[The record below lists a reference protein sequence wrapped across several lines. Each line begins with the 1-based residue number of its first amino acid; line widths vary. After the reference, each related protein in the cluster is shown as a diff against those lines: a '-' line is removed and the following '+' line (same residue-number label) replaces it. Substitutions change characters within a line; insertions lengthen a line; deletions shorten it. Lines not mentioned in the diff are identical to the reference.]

1 MTSIGEN
8 PTYFRTFAA
17 DRKQVDFG
25 REKGVFPLVLIQ
37 VKSAAKQTVFGLKN
51 KRKRLFYR
59 LNRNSFIF
67 KLFGIL
73 HRDKYYKELIRS
85 DRYNAVTK
93 EVKEEKKKRIRLAV
107 DELEV
112 IQAREFISLKQLAIY
127 LGVSRRSIY
136 TYMRIYEIP
145 FSQIGSRI
153 IVKRKEVETV
163 MMNLKSV
170 KTMQERPIKSTK
182 TITDFYSAK
191 EIEEKYQISYSRLY
205 VIAKEN
211 NIPSATLS
219 GKRLFSMEHI
229 DRYFR
234 KLGYKKAEEITEWYT
249 IEQIQKIYKMT
260 VKAVHSFT
268 SRYKIPKKK
277 EKTGNTTL
285 YSKKHVDEIKN
296 ARIGEDGYITV
307 PEACALF
314 NVDRD
319 TIYNRCKWYNIP
331 KKTKGKN
338 VIISIEGL
346 RKVFGTGNIAINNVN
361 EPAIAAHE

>member
-1 MTSIGEN
+1 MGNKVRIERICEFCGK
-8 PTYFRTFAA
+8 TF
-17 DRKQVDFG
+17 
-25 REKGVFPLVLIQ
+25 I
-37 VKSAAKQTVFGLKN
+37 AKTCKTRFCCKACN
-51 KRKRLFYR
+51 
-59 LNRNSFIF
+59 
-67 KLFGIL
+67 
-73 HRDKYYKELIRS
+73 DKYYKELIRS

-127 LGVSRRSIY
+127 LGVSRKSIY

-191 EIEEKYQISYSRLY
+191 EIEGKYQISYSRLY

-234 KLGYKKAEEITEWYT
+234 KLGYKEAEEITEWYT

>member
-1 MTSIGEN
+1 MGNKVRIERICEFCGK
-8 PTYFRTFAA
+8 TF
-17 DRKQVDFG
+17 
-25 REKGVFPLVLIQ
+25 I
-37 VKSAAKQTVFGLKN
+37 AKTCKTRFCCKACN
-51 KRKRLFYR
+51 
-59 LNRNSFIF
+59 
-67 KLFGIL
+67 
-73 HRDKYYKELIRS
+73 DKYYKELIRS

-107 DELEV
+107 DELEI

-127 LGVSRRSIY
+127 LGVSRKSIY

-219 GKRLFSMEHI
+219 GERGCSV
-229 DRYFR
+229 
-234 KLGYKKAEEITEWYT
+234 W
-249 IEQIQKIYKMT
+249 
-260 VKAVHSFT
+260 
-268 SRYKIPKKK
+268 
-277 EKTGNTTL
+277 
-285 YSKKHVDEIKN
+285 
-296 ARIGEDGYITV
+296 
-307 PEACALF
+307 
-314 NVDRD
+314 
-319 TIYNRCKWYNIP
+319 NI
-331 KKTKGKN
+331 
-338 VIISIEGL
+338 
-346 RKVFGTGNIAINNVN
+346 
-361 EPAIAAHE
+361 

>member
-1 MTSIGEN
+1 MGNKVRIERICEFCGK
-8 PTYFRTFAA
+8 TF
-17 DRKQVDFG
+17 
-25 REKGVFPLVLIQ
+25 I
-37 VKSAAKQTVFGLKN
+37 AKTCKTRFCCKACN
-51 KRKRLFYR
+51 
-59 LNRNSFIF
+59 
-67 KLFGIL
+67 
-73 HRDKYYKELIRS
+73 DKYYKELIRN

-136 TYMRIYEIP
+136 TYMRIYKIP

-234 KLGYKKAEEITEWYT
+234 KLGYKEAEEITEWYT

-296 ARIGEDGYITV
+296 ARIGEDGYITTAV
-307 PEACALF
+307 P
-314 NVDRD
+314 
-319 TIYNRCKWYNIP
+319 
-331 KKTKGKN
+331 
-338 VIISIEGL
+338 
-346 RKVFGTGNIAINNVN
+346 RKF
-361 EPAIAAHE
+361 

>member
-1 MTSIGEN
+1 
-8 PTYFRTFAA
+8 
-17 DRKQVDFG
+17 
-25 REKGVFPLVLIQ
+25 
-37 VKSAAKQTVFGLKN
+37 
-51 KRKRLFYR
+51 
-59 LNRNSFIF
+59 
-67 KLFGIL
+67 
-73 HRDKYYKELIRS
+73 
-85 DRYNAVTK
+85 
-93 EVKEEKKKRIRLAV
+93 
-107 DELEV
+107 
-112 IQAREFISLKQLAIY
+112 
-127 LGVSRRSIY
+127 
-136 TYMRIYEIP
+136 MRIYEIP

-211 NIPSATLS
+211 NSPSATLS

-234 KLGYKKAEEITEWYT
+234 KLGYKEAEEITEWYT

>member
-1 MTSIGEN
+1 
-8 PTYFRTFAA
+8 
-17 DRKQVDFG
+17 
-25 REKGVFPLVLIQ
+25 
-37 VKSAAKQTVFGLKN
+37 
-51 KRKRLFYR
+51 
-59 LNRNSFIF
+59 
-67 KLFGIL
+67 
-73 HRDKYYKELIRS
+73 
-85 DRYNAVTK
+85 
-93 EVKEEKKKRIRLAV
+93 
-107 DELEV
+107 
-112 IQAREFISLKQLAIY
+112 
-127 LGVSRRSIY
+127 
-136 TYMRIYEIP
+136 
-145 FSQIGSRI
+145 
-153 IVKRKEVETV
+153 
-163 MMNLKSV
+163 
-170 KTMQERPIKSTK
+170 MQERPIKSTK

-234 KLGYKKAEEITEWYT
+234 KLGYKEAEEITEW
-249 IEQIQKIYKMT
+249 
-260 VKAVHSFT
+260 
-268 SRYKIPKKK
+268 YKIPKKK

-346 RKVFGTGNIAINNVN
+346 RKVFSTGNIAINNVN